1 MPVCD
6 WLKISRGNL
15 LGSCEE
21 KQTFNKLFKG
31 RANRLIK
38 MLTLEGKNT
47 LFIATTPFS
56 KNNDKNSFKAVFS
69 LLALFVYIQL

>member
-21 KQTFNKLFKG
+21 KQTFIKLFKG
-31 RANRLIK
+31 RANKLIK

-47 LFIATTPFS
+47 RKALMQHVC
-56 KNNDKNSFKAVFS
+56 KNFQVHLSSTK
-69 LLALFVYIQL
+69 

>member
-21 KQTFNKLFKG
+21 KQTFNTLFKG
-31 RANRLIK
+31 RTNKLTK
-38 MLTLEGKNT
+38 MPTLEGKNT
-47 LFIATTPFS
+47 LFIATTTFS
-56 KNNDKNSFKAVFS
+56 KNNDKNSFKAVSS